1 MGIINVITLRCF
13 VIIVL
18 ILLCIYGKARVLDRL
33 WFFYV
38 LSPRSKRKPVQ
49 NGLSTGQLKV
59 ITYDSYYDITKAP
72 AFDTV
77 NVYAVPSGDSIVIPL
92 PPSAAPSGA
101 TTYNALTCVVSV
113 FILCT
118 CLPIATAPL

>member
-33 WFFYV
+33 WLFYV

-77 NVYAVPSGDSIVIPL
+77 NTYAVPSGDSIVIPL
-92 PPSAAPSGA
+92 PPVPPSGA
-101 TTYNALTCVVSV
+101 TILSALTCVVSAV
-113 FILCT
+113 SEVT
-118 CLPIATAPL
+118 CLPIATAPD